1 LVELPEPVR
10 AALARARDAGFEL
23 ACEPE
28 VGRLLAALA
37 AAVPERG
44 RILELGTGVG
54 VGLTWIVWGLGHR
67 ADVEV
72 ISVESDPQPRGGAA
86 AAGWPDYVR
95 LELGDGAEQ
104 VRRLGEFDLIF
115 PDAPGGKL
123 TGLGDSVAALRPG
136 GVLVVDDMDPAQH
149 DDAGLVLQLAL
160 VREQLLGN
168 PRLIAVELG
177 ASSGII
183 IASKRR
189 A

>member
-1 LVELPEPVR
+1 MVDLPEPVS
-10 AALARARDAGFEL
+10 AAITRARDAGFAL

-67 ADVEV
+67 TDVEV
-72 ISVESDPQPRGGAA
+72 ISVESDPQILGVAA

-104 VRRLGEFDLIF
+104 VRRLGAFDLLF

-123 TGLGDSVAALRPG
+123 TGLDDSVAALKAG
-136 GVLVVDDMDPAQH
+136 GILVVDDMDPAQH
-149 DDAGLVLQLAL
+149 DDPEL
-160 VREQLLGN
+160 VRLLAGVREHLLHD
-168 PRLIAVELG
+168 PELIAVELH

-183 IASKRR
+183 VATKRR